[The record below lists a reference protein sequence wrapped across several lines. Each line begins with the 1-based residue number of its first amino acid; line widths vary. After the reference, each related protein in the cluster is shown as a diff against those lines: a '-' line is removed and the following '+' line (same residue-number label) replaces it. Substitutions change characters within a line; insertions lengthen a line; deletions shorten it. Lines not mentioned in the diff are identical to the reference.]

1 MNIKTANELRSLFL
15 KFFESKGHKV
25 IPSASVIPE
34 NDPTVLFTTAG
45 MHPLVPYLMG
55 EKHPMGTRLT
65 DVQKC
70 IRTGDIDDVGD
81 ASHLTFFEML
91 GNWSLGDYF
100 KEQMIPWSWEF
111 LTSPDWLGLD
121 PDRLAFTVFAGDED
135 APRDEEAANLWRAQ
149 GVKDDHL
156 FYLPK
161 KHNWWGPAGITGPC
175 GPDTEMFIITD
186 RPPCGPD
193 CSPACSCGRYLEIW
207 NDVFM
212 QYEKQ
217 ADGTFVPLKQKN
229 VDTGMGLERTF
240 CVLMGAKTVY
250 ETEIFARI
258 IGKIEEL
265 SGKKY
270 GSDEETTRSIRII
283 SDHMRTATFIIG
295 DDRGVTPSNV
305 DQGYVLR
312 RLIRRAVRHGMKLGM
327 AEGFT
332 GEIAKVIIDQYKEVY
347 PELERHADFILEQL
361 HLEEDRFQRTL
372 KKGMAEFEK
381 VYNNISKLVSGLDAM
396 RSALNSAFTPDVIER
411 LQKMEETAN
420 NVGSTF
426 RPTPEMQQAIEEF
439 RKFGEAVE
447 TIKGFTDKVDSFV
460 KENARIDGRSA
471 FKLYDTYG
479 FPLEITR
486 EMAAEKGID
495 VDFDGFHERF
505 KKHQETSHAGAEQRF
520 KGGLADNS
528 EATARLHT
536 ATHLLHAA
544 LRKVLGPEVAQKGSN
559 ITAERL
565 RFDFSFGRKMTAEEK
580 AEVERLVNEAIQAD
594 VPVTCEEMTVAEAK
608 AQGAIGLFESKYG
621 ERVKVYTMGEFSKE
635 ICGGPHANRTG
646 ELKSF
651 KIKKEEASS
660 AGVRRIKAVI
670 GQE

>member
-1 MNIKTANELRSLFL
+1 MNIQSANELRSLFL
-15 KFFESKGHKV
+15 RFFEEKGHAR

-81 ASHLTFFEML
+81 PSHLTFFEML

-100 KEQMIPWSWEF
+100 KKEMIPWSWEF
-111 LTSPDWLGLD
+111 LTSPEWLGLD
-121 PDRLAFTVFAGDED
+121 PDKLAFTVFEGDND
-135 APRDEEAANLWRAQ
+135 CPRDEEAANLWRAQ

-175 GPDTEMFIITD
+175 GPDTEMFIIRD
-186 RPPCGPD
+186 QPPCGPD

-229 VDTGMGLERTF
+229 VDTGMGLERTY
-240 CVLMGAKTVY
+240 CVLMGANTVY
-250 ETEIFARI
+250 ETEIFSGI

-265 SGKKY
+265 SGVKY
-270 GSDEETTRSIRII
+270 GQDEETTRAIRII
-283 SDHMRTATFIIG
+283 ADHMRTATFIIG

-327 AEGFT
+327 EAGFT
-332 GEIAKVIIDQYKEVY
+332 CEIARVIIEQYKAVY
-347 PELERHADFILEQL
+347 PELERNGAHILEQL
-361 HLEEDRFQRTL
+361 KLEEERFQRTL
-372 KKGMAEFEK
+372 KKGQAEFEK
-381 VYNNISKLVSGLDAM
+381 VWGNMARRKD
-396 RSALNSAFTPDVIER
+396 AFTALKANRANPDAVAAALRVLPPSPDNKPIIE
-411 LQKMEETAN
+411 QVKDGTI
-420 NVGSTF
+420 SD
-426 RPTPEMQQAIEEF
+426 
-439 RKFGEAVE
+439 E
-447 TIKGFTDKVDSFV
+447 TIDALLAGCATM
-460 KENARIDGRSA
+460 DGRSA

-479 FPLEITR
+479 FPVEITC
-486 EMAAEKGID
+486 EMAAEKGIGVD
-495 VDFDGFHERF
+495 VEGFNERF
-505 KKHQETSHAGAEQRF
+505 KKHQEASHAGAEQRF
-520 KGGLADNS
+520 KGGLADHS
-528 EATARLHT
+528 EQTARLHT

-565 RFDFSFGRKMTAEEK
+565 RFDFSFGRKMTDEEK
-580 AEVERLVNEAIQAD
+580 AEVERLVNEYIQAAA
-594 VPVTCEEMTVAEAK
+594 PITCEEMTVAEAK

-621 ERVKVYTMGEFSKE
+621 ERVKVYTMGPYSKE
-635 ICGGPHANRTG
+635 ICGGPHASNTG
-646 ELKSF
+646 DLKSF

-670 GQE
+670 GE